1 MEHEAERAP
10 TRPPRR
16 PWTRP
21 VHPTRFRAR
30 SQPWIPATLAALVLV
45 LAGAATGVAL
55 LAIVG
60 VVVGAFAARSAW
72 RLRQSLRRLDQVG
85 LTRWSAN
92 VAMILLPDDLR
103 RRGIGHVP
111 VPDNVERTPEAV
123 LRHVLADEDR
133 RPTVAPWALDDPDLP
148 RTGGSRATW
157 AAWAAPVAGVVGWVA
172 TALVALAIDASATA
186 RAVALTVAA
195 LPVAFAVLVVAR
207 YRIAIHHDGRLEVRR
222 PVGERV
228 LHLDHVLQV
237 SGWTWSLERHHP
249 VDGRPVL
256 HATTLSLVF
265 GDGTHAAL
273 HPGHARDDQMIAQA
287 LRFWAAKTAA
297 VVTPDVAYALG
308 FTSDPRDDGPVRLA
322 HDDRWMRR
330 PARRLR
336 TAAAHLGAATTPLQP
351 LVLGIG
357 TLLLLR

>member
-1 MEHEAERAP
+1 MEHEPERAP
-10 TRPPRR
+10 SRPQRR
-16 PWTRP
+16 PWTQP

-30 SQPWIPATLAALVLV
+30 SQPWIPGVVVAAGFVV
-45 LAGAATGVAL
+45 AGAASGVVL
-55 LAIVG
+55 LTIVG

-72 RLRQSLRRLDQVG
+72 RLRQSLRRLDHVG

-92 VAMILLPDDLR
+92 AAMMLLPDDVR
-103 RRGIGHVP
+103 RRGIGYVP

-148 RTGGSRATW
+148 RTGGSAAAW
-157 AAWAAPVAGVVGWVA
+157 AAWAAQAAGVAGWCA
-172 TALVALAIDASATA
+172 TAFVAFALEAGTAARVAALA
-186 RAVALTVAA
+186 VAA
-195 LPVAFAVLVVAR
+195 LPVAFATAVVAR
-207 YRIAIHHDGRLEVRR
+207 YRIAVHHDGRLEIRR

-228 LHLDHVLQV
+228 LHLDHLLQV
-237 SGWTWSLERHHP
+237 SGWTWSLDRRHP

-256 HATTLSLVF
+256 HATTVSLVF

-273 HPGHARDDQMIAQA
+273 HPRHARDDQTVAQA

-297 VVTPDVAYALG
+297 VVTPDAAYALG
-308 FTSDPRDDGPVRLA
+308 FTADPRDEGPVRLA

-330 PARRLR
+330 PWRRLR
-336 TAAAHLGAATTPLQP
+336 TAAAHLGAATTLLQP
-351 LVLGIG
+351 LLLGLA